1 MRGWKNIFH
10 ANGNEKKKGGT
21 IFISD
26 KIDFKT
32 KTDKKRTL
40 CNDKRINMINIYASN
55 IGAPKYIKGH
65 YIMIKGSI

>member
-32 KTDKKRTL
+32 KAIKTDKK
-40 CNDKRINMINIYASN
+40 
-55 IGAPKYIKGH
+55 GH
-65 YIMIKGSI
+65 YVMIKGSI